1 MRPGLFL
8 SLIFHAAIFGS
19 AYVVFPMATTTM
31 SEELIIVPI
40 ELVTVSDTTNLT
52 APQPDPV
59 EEPEPEPTPEPEEE
73 APPEEEPIPEE
84 DAEVSDEPD
93 PFAEEDGQT
102 ESEPE
107 EVEPEPEETAEPEPE
122 PEVTPEP
129 KPTPTPTP
137 KVIPPKEEKKEQ
149 TNSFLNSVL
158 QTTEDKKKT
167 REREYKAAPDL
178 KKVENAN
185 QNKRSAGDRSRDTAT
200 WTTMLKSKIE
210 TKCFRDPSDM
220 ANAERLQVT
229 YKITFNKDGS
239 LMRSPR
245 RISPTIIPGNDQQMR
260 IFDINATRAIEKCA
274 PYNDILPAEYYDEWK
289 DFTFVFG
296 VR

>member
-1 MRPGLFL
+1 MF
-8 SLIFHAAIFGS
+8 A
-19 AYVVFPMATTTM
+19 FPMATTTM

-52 APQPDPV
+52 APQPKEAE
-59 EEPEPEPTPEPEEE
+59 EEPEPEPPVPEPEEV
-73 APPEEEPIPEE
+73 PPEDEPIPED
-84 DAEVSDEPD
+84 DAEISDEPD
-93 PFAEEDGQT
+93 PFAEEDGET
-102 ESEPE
+102 ETPPE
-107 EVEPEPEETAEPEPE
+107 EAEPVPEEIPEPEPEETKEPEPE
-122 PEVTPEP
+122 PTPEP
-129 KPTPTPTP
+129 EP
-137 KVIPPKEEKKEQ
+137 KVIPPEEDKQEK

-158 QTTEDKKKT
+158 KTTETKKKT

-185 QNKRSAGDRSRDTAT
+185 ENRRSAGDRQRDTAT
-200 WTTMLKSKIE
+200 WTAMLKSKIE

-220 ANAERLQVT
+220 ANAERLKVT
-229 YKITFNKDGS
+229 YKITFNKDGT

-245 RISPTIIPGNDQQMR
+245 RVNPTIIPGNDQQMR

-289 DFTFVFG
+289 DFTFNFG
-296 VR
+296 VQ

>member
-8 SLIFHAAIFGS
+8 SLVLHAAICGS

-73 APPEEEPIPEE
+73 APPEEEPIPED

-107 EVEPEPEETAEPEPE
+107 EVEPEPEEAAEPEPE
-122 PEVTPEP
+122 PEVTPE
-129 KPTPTPTP
+129 PTPTPTP
-137 KVIPPKEEKKEQ
+137 KVIPPKEDKKEK

>member
-1 MRPGLFL
+1 MF
-8 SLIFHAAIFGS
+8 A
-19 AYVVFPMATTTM
+19 FPMATTTM

-52 APQPDPV
+52 APQPKEAE
-59 EEPEPEPTPEPEEE
+59 EEPEPEPPVPEPEEV
-73 APPEEEPIPEE
+73 PPEDEPIPED
-84 DAEVSDEPD
+84 DAEISDEPD
-93 PFAEEDGQT
+93 PFAEEDGET
-102 ESEPE
+102 ETPPE
-107 EVEPEPEETAEPEPE
+107 EAEPVPEEIPEPEPEETKEPEPE
-122 PEVTPEP
+122 PTPEP
-129 KPTPTPTP
+129 EP
-137 KVIPPKEEKKEQ
+137 KVIPPEEDKQEK

-158 QTTEDKKKT
+158 KTTETKKKT

-185 QNKRSAGDRSRDTAT
+185 ENRRSAGDRQRDTAT
-200 WTTMLKSKIE
+200 WTAMLKSKIE

-220 ANAERLQVT
+220 ANAERLKVT
-229 YKITFNKDGS
+229 YKITFNKDGT

-245 RISPTIIPGNDQQMR
+245 RVSPTIIPGNDQQMR

-289 DFTFVFG
+289 DFTFNFG
-296 VR
+296 VQ